1 MYGPTLKSY
10 TKKGTFTNKE
20 RWDMPLPEKSDIM
33 KSVLKTL
40 ISISRRK
47 TDLPYTI
54 ITIEDLMK
62 RLEPQYGFLKHVQIN
77 DDFYTEGSGDV
88 ISVMSDIN
96 TVSPTELGK
105 ALHSIIDSMNRS
117 LGANAGHFFIK
128 EIRNNL
134 SDEDLSIMRDM
145 GVDLSLMQLES
156 EIIRLEREIAE
167 RKKQS

>member
-47 TDLPYTI
+47 T
-54 ITIEDLMK
+54 EDLMK

>member
-1 MYGPTLKSY
+1 
-10 TKKGTFTNKE
+10 
-20 RWDMPLPEKSDIM
+20 MPLPEKSDVM
-33 KSVLKTL
+33 KSVLETL

-77 DDFYTEGSGDV
+77 DDFYNEESGDV

-96 TVSPTELGK
+96 TAPPTQLGK
-105 ALHSIIDSMNRS
+105 AIHSIIDSMNRS

-128 EIRNNL
+128 EIRNKL
-134 SDEDLSIMRDM
+134 SDDDLSVMKDM
-145 GVDLSLMQLES
+145 GVDLGMMQLES
-156 EIIRLEREIAE
+156 EIIRLERESTK